1 MIQKTRGR
9 RPLNPVFP
17 GVSFPVRLKPDLYRK
32 ENPMN
37 RICIALIVPALL
49 AFAIQGCGGKGK
61 SEGDNSAGSAGTGD
75 AATADGRTIVT
86 VNGLKIT
93 EGEVG
98 QETKLMMQQ
107 MSGRMD
113 PAQLQSMGPE
123 IRQHAVTNIVNRTLL
138 RQAADREGMTVTK
151 AEEQVRIDEI
161 KANFPD
167 SAAFNAQ
174 LENSGLTMEGFKKEI
189 VYSIKI
195 ESLIEKMTSGLP
207 KPTEADAREFY
218 DSNTEQFVS
227 AERIKASHILIK
239 VAPEDT
245 DMMKAEK
252 RKKIEEIRARLVRGE
267 DFAKVAAENSECPS
281 SASGGDLGFFSRGQ
295 MIRPFE
301 DAAFSLKTGVLSEI
315 VETTFGFHVIKITDR
330 ESATTTAFA
339 EVKSNIVEYL
349 GNMRKQQEVE
359 KYIGALRD
367 LAKIEYADS
376 TAGSL

>member
-1 MIQKTRGR
+1 M
-9 RPLNPVFP
+9 
-17 GVSFPVRLKPDLYRK
+17 
-32 ENPMN
+32 
-37 RICIALIVPALL
+37 

-75 AATADGRTIVT
+75 AAADGKTVVT
-86 VNGLKIT
+86 VNGLKIS
-93 EGEVG
+93 EGEVS
-98 QETKLMMQQ
+98 QETRLMMQQ

-113 PAQLQSMGPE
+113 PAQLQSMSAE
-123 IRQHAVTNIVNRTLL
+123 IRRHAVTNIVNRTLL

-151 AEEQVRIDEI
+151 AEEQGRIDEI

-167 SAAFNAQ
+167 SAAFNTQ

-227 AERIKASHILIK
+227 PERIKASHILIK

-245 DMMKAEK
+245 DMIKAEK
-252 RKKIEEIRARLVRGE
+252 RKRLEEIRARLVRGE

-281 SASGGDLGFFSRGQ
+281 SASGGDLGFFGRGQ
-295 MIRPFE
+295 MIKPFE

-315 VETTFGFHVIKITDR
+315 VETTFGFHVIKVTER
-330 ESATTTAFA
+330 EKATTTAFA
-339 EVKSNIVEYL
+339 DVKSNIVEYL
-349 GNMRKQQEVE
+349 ENMRKQQEVE

>member
-1 MIQKTRGR
+1 
-9 RPLNPVFP
+9 
-17 GVSFPVRLKPDLYRK
+17 
-32 ENPMN
+32 MN

-49 AFAIQGCGGKGK
+49 AFAFQGCGGKGK
-61 SEGDNSAGSAGTGD
+61 SEGDNSAGSGD
-75 AATADGRTIVT
+75 AATAADGITVVT

-98 QETKLMMQQ
+98 QETRLMMQQ

-138 RQAADREGMTVTK
+138 RQAADREGMTVTE
-151 AEEQVRIDEI
+151 AQEQDRIDQI

-167 SAAFNAQ
+167 SAAFNTQ
-174 LENSGLTMEGFKKEI
+174 LENSGLTMAEFKNEI
-189 VYSIKI
+189 QYSIKI
-195 ESLIEKMTSGLP
+195 ESLIEKMTSGLA

-218 DSNTEQFVS
+218 DSNTEQFAS
-227 AERIKASHILIK
+227 PERIKASHILIK

-245 DMMKAEK
+245 DMIKAEK

-267 DFAKVAAENSECPS
+267 DFAKVAAESSECPS
-281 SASGGDLGFFSRGQ
+281 SASGGDLGFFSKGQ
-295 MIRPFE
+295 MVRPFE
-301 DAAFSLKTGVLSEI
+301 DAAFALKTGVLSDI
-315 VETTFGFHVIKITDR
+315 VETTFGFHVIKVTER

-339 EVKSNIVEYL
+339 DVKSNIVEYL
-349 GNMRKQQEVE
+349 ENMRKQQEVE